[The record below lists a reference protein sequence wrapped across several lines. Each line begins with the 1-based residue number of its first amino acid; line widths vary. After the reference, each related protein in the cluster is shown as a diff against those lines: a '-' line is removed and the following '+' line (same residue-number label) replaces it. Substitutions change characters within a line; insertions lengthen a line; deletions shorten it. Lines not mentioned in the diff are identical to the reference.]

1 MNNKI
6 LEMINTRLGIGERKY
21 GHENVLSDGRD
32 FTEEAV
38 EELLD
43 CTVYL
48 AAQLIEIKEN
58 KQKESKMGAK
68 INMENKLD
76 ELDRRLK
83 LLEDAFED
91 SIQTKIHHVDLTD
104 EMKTS
109 VDEHLEEHGVTLEPD
124 ETFTPPVRTTSKRK
138 RTKKAQTATT

>member
-1 MNNKI
+1 MNSKI

-58 KQKESKMGAK
+58 KQKESKMGRA
-68 INMENKLD
+68 IDMENKLD
-76 ELDRRLK
+76 HLEHRLK
-83 LLEDAFED
+83 ILEDAFED
-91 SIQTKIHHVDLTD
+91 SIQTKTHHVDLTD
-104 EMKTS
+104 EMKTA
-109 VDEHLEEHGVTLEPD
+109 VDEHLEEHGVTLKPD
-124 ETFTPPVRTTSKRK
+124 KTFTPPSKPTSKRNRAK
-138 RTKKAQTATT
+138 RAETATT